1 MRIDEKRRNLMKFK
15 NKVVNNTTT
24 GRGQNKMRF
33 EREKYMVKLKQMETD
48 LALLD
53 NNIGFFANTK
63 NASALIDDVNQ
74 KIASTKEKIEFLKE
88 KIRIM
93 DSMEDDE

>member
-1 MRIDEKRRNLMKFK
+1 
-15 NKVVNNTTT
+15 
-24 GRGQNKMRF
+24 
-33 EREKYMVKLKQMETD
+33 MESD

-63 NASALIDDVNQ
+63 NASALIEDVNQ

-93 DSMEDDE
+93 DAMEDDE